1 MRLFNH
7 KYLLLLI
14 LGLFLATGLI
24 LWIKSENDLKDFGLN
39 FFTEILGVVVTV
51 FIIDRLS
58 QIREEGR
65 LKPLKLAEF
74 EDAKNLFNR
83 FISFWYV
90 TYSRSVPEEYPQTF
104 DEFLSDNGIGKI
116 FNHLNID
123 SKPSQNESLSW
134 VQWIQNNHN
143 EWLEISNRFL
153 ERHSANADPELYKL
167 IHAFVECPF
176 MKTIPMMNAFKNVRE
191 KNVSPGLTALSGY
204 LPKPR
209 KTDYEVLQKMNKCLK
224 ALNKKYHADRSN
236 NDNITN
242 YKPVKLEN
250 RKVDCALTKEEFVR
264 VDKLQK
270 ENSKRHDSDRAS

>member
-1 MRLFNH
+1 MQLFNH
-7 KYLLLLI
+7 KYLLLIILSLFLV
-14 LGLFLATGLI
+14 LGLV
-24 LWIKSENDLKDFGLN
+24 LWLDADGSLRDFGLN
-39 FFTEILGVVVTV
+39 FFTEILGVVITV

-58 QIREEGR
+58 QIREDER

-90 TYSRSVPEEYPQTF
+90 TYSRSVPEEYPETF

-116 FNHLNID
+116 FNYLNVD
-123 SKPSQNESLSW
+123 SRPSQNDSLSW
-134 VQWIQNNHN
+134 VQWIQNNHE

-167 IHAFVECPF
+167 IHAFIECPF
-176 MKTIPMMNAFKNVRE
+176 MKTIPMMSAFKSIRE
-191 KNVSPGLTALSGY
+191 KNDTPRLNALSGY

-209 KTDYEVLQKMNKCLK
+209 KSDYDVLQKMNRCLK
-224 ALNKKYHADRSN
+224 SLNKKYNPEKSN
-236 NDNITN
+236 SDNITN

-250 RKVDCALTKEEFVR
+250 RKVDCSLSKEEHSR
-264 VDKLQK
+264 VEKFQK
-270 ENSKRHDSDRAS
+270 EHNKKQDSDLR

>member
-7 KYLLLLI
+7 KYQLVII
-14 LGLFLATGLI
+14 LGLFLVTGLL
-24 LWIKSENDLKDFGLN
+24 LWLKSDNELRDFGLN
-39 FFTEILGVVVTV
+39 FFTEILGVAITV
-51 FIIDRLS
+51 FIIDGLS
-58 QIREEGR
+58 QIREYER
-65 LKPLKLAEF
+65 MKPLKLAEF

-90 TYSRSVPEEYPQTF
+90 TYSRSVPEEYPETF

-116 FNHLNID
+116 FNYLNID

-134 VQWIQNNHN
+134 TQWIQDNHN
-143 EWLEISNRFL
+143 DWVELSNRFL

-176 MKTIPMMNAFKNVRE
+176 MKTIPMMNAFKKVRE
-191 KNVSPGLTALSGY
+191 KNDSPRLSALSGY

-209 KTDYEVLQKMNKCLK
+209 KADYEVLQKMNRCLK
-224 ALNKKYHADRSN
+224 SLNKKYHPERSN
-236 NDNITN
+236 SDNITN

-250 RKVDCALTKEEFVR
+250 RKVDCALSREVFV
-264 VDKLQK
+264 VVEKLQK
-270 ENSKRHDSDRAS
+270 EYSKRQDSGLG